1 MKEAQKAAMR
11 QLPEDR
17 KRFLVLQH
25 RQSQPRISEPL
36 RPVKTGPA
44 DEGILS
50 NVKRFSL
57 ATVGWGATSPHE
69 PSQSIPVRPLTTFGN
84 ATTTASA
91 ASSQSMS
98 PTATTVQ
105 AQPTGS
111 STSWSSWWS
120 TASSATGTGQTGGE
134 RAKDT
139 PQFYVDQ
146 MSST

>member
-1 MKEAQKAAMR
+1 MKEAQRGAMR

-25 RQSQPRISEPL
+25 RQSHPQPAEPL
-36 RPVKTGPA
+36 RATKTGPA

-57 ATVGWGATSPHE
+57 ATVGWGSTIPDE
-69 PSQSIPVRPLTTFGN
+69 PPTPPVRPVTTFG
-84 ATTTASA
+84 SSISSK
-91 ASSQSMS
+91 ASSVTSSRPSS
-98 PTATTVQ
+98 PPHPAIQ

-111 STSWSSWWS
+111 SWTSWWATTS
-120 TASSATGTGQTGGE
+120 TATGTGQNGGE